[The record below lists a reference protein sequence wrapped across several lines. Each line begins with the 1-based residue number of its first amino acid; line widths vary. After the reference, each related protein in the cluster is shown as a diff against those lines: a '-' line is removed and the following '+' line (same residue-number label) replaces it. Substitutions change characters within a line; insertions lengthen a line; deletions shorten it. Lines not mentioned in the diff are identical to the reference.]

1 MSMTSILEKL
11 ESQNP
16 LKEKHQCQ
24 LPREKSV
31 LTEFCPGSDNYSRFK
46 RTVLRFNS
54 IDEESYNTKLHLK
67 SSSVIK
73 GEILRHILFHQ
84 WTIHSF
90 SKFRFVILL
99 FLYFLTIL
107 Y

>member
-1 MSMTSILEKL
+1 MTSIPEKL
-11 ESQNP
+11 EKQNP

-24 LPREKSV
+24 LPREKSAV
-31 LTEFCPGSDNYSRFK
+31 EEFCPGSDNYSRFK
-46 RTVLRFNS
+46 RAIFTINS
-54 IDEESYNTKLHLK
+54 IDAESFNTKLHLK

-90 SKFRFVILL
+90 SKFRFEILL
-99 FLYFLTIL
+99 FFVLFDFVLKP
-107 Y
+107 